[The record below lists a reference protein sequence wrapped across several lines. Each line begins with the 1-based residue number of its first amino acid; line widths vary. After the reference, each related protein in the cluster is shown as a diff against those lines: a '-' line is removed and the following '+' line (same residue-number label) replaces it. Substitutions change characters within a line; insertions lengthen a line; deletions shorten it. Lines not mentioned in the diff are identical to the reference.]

1 MKTIVISFGS
11 ATIAMKAKKILNR
24 NSIGAR
30 LIKPDLIK
38 SKIGCSHG
46 IEIDEVKFYDAVIL
60 LKGAEI
66 DYFI

>member
-1 MKTIVISFGS
+1 MGDITHKKIKERVLQMKTMVISFGS

-38 SKIGCSHG
+38 SKRSL
-46 IEIDEVKFYDAVIL
+46 VATM
-60 LKGAEI
+60 
-66 DYFI
+66 